1 MKCTR
6 YDRWLWDDLEGR
18 LSAAQAQELHAHLQS
33 CPRCQRQRD
42 AVLATYRAL
51 HALPRRR
58 APQNLAQQVRTRLQ
72 EQSRPKHVSAW
83 WKRVALAPALGLVA
97 AAAWWGWLAIN
108 PNGGNSEV
116 ATKPSQ
122 SEESWVEI
130 HEQLEVADWSPTA
143 SYFIKTG
150 YTR

>member
-6 YDRWLWDDLEGR
+6 YERWLWDDLEGR
-18 LSAAQAQELHAHLQS
+18 LSAAQRQELHAHLQS

-51 HALPRRR
+51 HELPRHR
-58 APQNLAQQVRTRLQ
+58 APEHVVPQVRARLQ
-72 EQSRPKHVSAW
+72 EPSRAKPVSTW

-97 AAAWWGWLAIN
+97 AAVWWSWRAMTPSETG
-108 PNGGNSEV
+108 SEV
-116 ATKPSQ
+116 VTQ
-122 SEESWVEI
+122 SSLSADHWVEI

-143 SYFIKTG
+143 SYFIKAG